1 MAWNFLILCTDYVTT
16 ISTIFSSFV
25 FVGERKS
32 HEKDVFIID
41 SFLDAFHNFEV
52 ETFPVLFLLEIN
64 R

>member
-1 MAWNFLILCTDYVTT
+1 MSLLSQPF
-16 ISTIFSSFV
+16 SSSFV
-25 FVGERKS
+25 FIGEKKS
-32 HEKDVFIID
+32 YEKDAFIID